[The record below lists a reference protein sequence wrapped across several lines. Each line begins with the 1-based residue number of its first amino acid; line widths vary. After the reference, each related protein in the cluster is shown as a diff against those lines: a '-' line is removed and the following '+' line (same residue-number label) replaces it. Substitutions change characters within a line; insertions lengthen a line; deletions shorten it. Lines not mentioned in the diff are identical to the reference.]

1 MGATKELDAT
11 PLGVGSAQKVNGN
24 SIVEAFVS
32 TTEGT
37 TQIKNRGKTWV
48 TADSA
53 ETLLW
58 KTRKSGGMFKPY
70 SVIEDS
76 SGAQVATIITAKKGM
91 ASCTNYI
98 FKSEPTFDGQSPM
111 TEEEMKKCGIDG
123 SPALYPF
130 AQIKCTRTLTT
141 AKCTYGIATGPGEDD
156 VRPLYEGEKLSS
168 MAFKAIFKEATGG
181 AVVTKGFMPGMT
193 MSPHI
198 DSAIGVDLLAIVSM
212 GYALA
217 GDSSG
222 AGALA
227 GAGVV

>member
-1 MGATKELDAT
+1 M
-11 PLGVGSAQKVNGN
+11 GN

-37 TQIKNRGKTWV
+37 TQIKNKGKTWV

-111 TEEEMKKCGIDG
+111 TDEEMKNRRQPCSLPIRSNQMYTHTDDCQMHLRHCDRARRRRR
-123 SPALYPF
+123 SPL
-130 AQIKCTRTLTT
+130 
-141 AKCTYGIATGPGEDD
+141 
-156 VRPLYEGEKLSS
+156 VRG
-168 MAFKAIFKEATGG
+168 
-181 AVVTKGFMPGMT
+181 
-193 MSPHI
+193 
-198 DSAIGVDLLAIVSM
+198 
-212 GYALA
+212 
-217 GDSSG
+217 
-222 AGALA
+222 
-227 GAGVV
+227 